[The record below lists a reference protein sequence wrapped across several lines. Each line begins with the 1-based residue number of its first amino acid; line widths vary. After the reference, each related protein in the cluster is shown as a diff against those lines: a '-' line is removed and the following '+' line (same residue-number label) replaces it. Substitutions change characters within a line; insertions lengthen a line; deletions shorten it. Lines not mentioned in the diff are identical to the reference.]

1 MITNRAVIR
10 LENLLNFGKYAD
22 RQYSN
27 QFARAGAKIG
37 ATLNIRKPARSL
49 GRSGPALQVEDF
61 TETYVPLVITN
72 QFGVDMAFTSAE
84 ETLSL
89 NDLDEQVLGPNMATI
104 ANRVDNDGMLQY
116 LNATNLVGVP
126 GTPPASLTSLLSVR
140 QRLLEMAFPDDN
152 QIYLFLNPAAN
163 TTILAGLS
171 TLFNA
176 REELSEQYR
185 EGLMVNTAGMKVYI
199 DQNAPTQ
206 TVGPLG
212 GSPQVNGANQGFASG
227 WQDSMNLI
235 TNNWTASAAQRLAQ
249 GDIFTINNV
258 FSVNPQSRKSTGQ
271 LQQFV
276 ALANVNSDGSGNAT
290 IPIAPAII
298 YSGQYQNVTI
308 SPAANA
314 AITVSG
320 TANTSYAQSIG
331 FHKSAITLATVD
343 LLVPRGVHMAARK
356 VYKNFSL
363 RMVQAYDINNDRLP
377 LRGDCLY
384 GWRVI
389 YREGVVRLTN

>member
-10 LENLLNFGKYAD
+10 LENLLNFGKFVD

-72 QFGVDMAFTSAE
+72 QFGVDMSFTASE

-89 NDLDEQVLGPNMATI
+89 NDLDDQVLGPNMATI

-116 LNATNLVGVP
+116 LNATNLVGTP
-126 GTPPASLTSLLSVR
+126 GTPPANLTNLMAVR
-140 QRLLEMAFPDDN
+140 QRLLEMAFPDDD

-163 TTILAGLS
+163 TNILGGLS

-185 EGLMVNTAGMKVYI
+185 EGLMLDVAGMKLYI

-212 GSPQVNGANQGFASG
+212 GSPVVNGANQGFTTG

-235 TNNWTASAAQRLAQ
+235 TNAWTAAAAQRLAQ
-249 GDIFTINNV
+249 GDIFTIAGV
-258 FSVNPQSRKSTGQ
+258 FSVNPQSRKSTGV

-276 ALANVNSDGSGNAT
+276 ALANVNSDGAGNAT
-290 IPIAPAII
+290 IPMAPAII
-298 YSGQYQNVTI
+298 YSGQFQNVTA
-308 SPAANA
+308 SPASGA
-314 AITVSG
+314 ALTVSG
-320 TANTSYAQSIG
+320 TASTSYQQSLGI
-331 FHKSAITLATVD
+331 HKTAVTLATVD
-343 LLVPRGVHMAARK
+343 LMVPRGVHIAARK

-363 RMVQAYDINNDRLP
+363 RIVQAYDINNDRLP
-377 LRGDCLY
+377 LRAECLY
-384 GWRVI
+384 GYRTI